1 MRGTAILSERGEH
14 LTMDFKSKVVV
25 VTGGASGIGLACC
38 REFAQRR
45 AIVVVV
51 DLNEKAGR
59 AAVKE
64 LRQLGGRAEFFS
76 FDVSKNVQV
85 AGGVAKIAKK
95 LGGIDILINNAGIQ
109 RYGTAT
115 TASEEDW
122 DLVLNVN
129 LKSAFL
135 MSKYVIP
142 EMIKRG
148 GGAIVNM
155 GSVQSGA
162 AQTNSVH
169 YVVSKH
175 GILGLTRSLALD
187 YAKQNIRA
195 NCVMPGAV
203 DTPMIRW
210 SASLT
215 PDPESTMA
223 ALDRIHMRGKMG
235 KPEEVARVMVFLAS
249 DLASFITAAA
259 ISVDGGITMAVGGMA
274 FQEGGLPAAKD

>member
-1 MRGTAILSERGEH
+1 
-14 LTMDFKSKVVV
+14 MDFKNKVVV
-25 VTGGASGIGLACC
+25 VTGGASGIGLACS
-38 REFAQRR
+38 REFAQRH
-45 AIVVVV
+45 ADVAVV

-64 LRQLGGRAEFFS
+64 LRQFGGRAEFFS
-76 FDVSKNVQV
+76 FDVSKSAQV
-85 AGGVAKIAKK
+85 KSSVAKIAKK

-122 DLVLNVN
+122 DLVLAVN

-135 MSKYVIP
+135 MCKHAIP

-155 GSVQSGA
+155 GSIQSGA
-162 AQTNSVH
+162 AQSNSVH

-175 GILGLTRSLALD
+175 GILGLTRSVALD

-195 NCVMPGAV
+195 NCVLPGAV

-210 SASLT
+210 SASQT
-215 PDPESTMA
+215 PDPEATMA
-223 ALDRIHMRGKMG
+223 ALDRIHMRGKMAQ
-235 KPEEVARVMVFLAS
+235 PEEVARVAVFLSS

-259 ISVDGGITMAVGGMA
+259 ITADGGITMAIGGMA
-274 FQEGGLPAAKD
+274 FQEGGLPAAK

>member
-1 MRGTAILSERGEH
+1 
-14 LTMDFKSKVVV
+14 MDFKNKVVV

-38 REFAQRR
+38 REFARR
-45 AIVVVV
+45 NASIAVV

-59 AAVKE
+59 NAVKE
-64 LRQLGGRAEFFS
+64 LRQFGGKVEFFP
-76 FDVSKNVQV
+76 FDVSKNASV
-85 AGGVAKIAKK
+85 AAGVAKIVRK

-122 DLVLNVN
+122 DLVLTVN

-135 MSKYVIP
+135 MSKYAIP
-142 EMIKRG
+142 AMIKRG

-155 GSVQSGA
+155 GSIQSGA
-162 AQTNSVH
+162 AQANSVH

-175 GILGLTRSLALD
+175 GILGLTRSVALD

-195 NCVMPGAV
+195 NCVLPGAV
-203 DTPMIRW
+203 DTPMVRW

-215 PDPESTMA
+215 PDPQATMA

-235 KPEEVARVMVFLAS
+235 KPEEIARVVVFLAS

-259 ISVDGGITMAVGGMA
+259 ITVDGGITMAIGGMA
-274 FQEGGLPAAKD
+274 FQEGGLPAGKE